1 MKYCKSKR
9 GYFYKVVG
17 DKKTRIS
24 IEEYNAG
31 CKKHAMK
38 GGFDDLRMVDML
50 KKEGVNRFDQQHGG
64 KLDVDGKLDTDDFI
78 SKQEIVR
85 RINKNHS
92 EFELEEIEYQILPRR
107 IRPIVQSQNRNSKQ
121 NFQNQTVLPK
131 EIIQKRFPYEPYIFF
146 GYNQNLQKYIYVS
159 YNKNFSKIPVF
170 RKLEND
176 GTTISDELALN
187 QIKKIN
193 NRILLQLCC
202 FLSKKTTNR
211 PDGTQYM
218 ERLLK
223 YLLSD
228 VGVVFPDDFDCYD
241 LFP

>member
-31 CKKHAMK
+31 CKKYAMK
-38 GGFDDLRMVDML
+38 GGFDDLRMVEML

-64 KLDVDGKLDTDDFI
+64 KLDVDGKLDTDDFMSNNI
-78 SKQEIVR
+78 DSKQEIVR
-85 RINKNHS
+85 RINKNRS
-92 EFELEEIEYQILPRR
+92 GFELEKIEYQI
-107 IRPIVQSQNRNSKQ
+107 PIVQSQNRNSKQ

-176 GTTISDELALN
+176 GTTISDELTLT

-193 NRILLQLCC
+193 NRILLQLFC
-202 FLSKKTTNR
+202 FLNEKSTDRGN
-211 PDGTQYM
+211 GTHYM
-218 ERLLK
+218 KRLRN
-223 YLLSD
+223 YLLRD
-228 VGVVFPDDFDCYD
+228 VDVIFPDDFDCYD